1 MNGVVFFEGLIC
13 HLYYGCH
20 RSSQTPLLEINR
32 LDLIGLWICSCL
44 MVECLDVMSP
54 LSLES
59 AILADSLPIENVL
72 AIHMLLLVFI
82 LVKS

>member
-1 MNGVVFFEGLIC
+1 M
-13 HLYYGCH
+13 
-20 RSSQTPLLEINR
+20 

-59 AILADSLPIENVL
+59 AILADSMLIENIL
-72 AIHMLLLVFI
+72 AIYMFVLFLSWSKASMFLNKYGCLSIIPLHALMI
-82 LVKS
+82 IGC